1 MALLPHDL
9 DGEVHPGP
17 STLTE
22 DELRLAVGRLRARER
37 REQFDPEVHVG
48 ALGGPH
54 ERYVVRADDVPV
66 LDAGLRTDVVGR
78 LLEAHTARA
87 GGASAAVWLTRPGDP
102 TPQDADLAWMAA
114 AEGAFAA
121 ADLAR
126 TGFWAV
132 TRTGWL
138 DVRTGA
144 SRTWRRLRL

>member
-1 MALLPHDL
+1 MALLPHDV
-9 DGEVHPGP
+9 DGGSEPGT
-17 STLTE
+17 SGRTE

-37 REQFDPEVHVG
+37 RSHFDAEVHLG
-48 ALGGPH
+48 ALGGPC
-54 ERYVVRADDVPV
+54 ETYVVRTDDVPV
-66 LDAGLRTDVVGR
+66 LDAGLRADVVSR
-78 LLEAHTARA
+78 LLEAHMARA
-87 GGASAAVWLTRPGDP
+87 GGTSVAVWLTRPGDP

-114 AEGAFAA
+114 ADGAFAA
-121 ADLAR
+121 ADLTG